1 MKIKILK
8 RERNELKFELEGE
21 GHTFCNLLQKAL
33 IENKDVEMAGY
44 NVPHPL
50 ATSPIVYVRTKG
62 EKNPEKILVEAA
74 EKIKEMQKEFL
85 EAFEKALKVEPS
97 SS

>member
-8 RERNELKFELEGE
+8 REKNELKFELEGE

-33 IENKDVEMAGY
+33 LESKDVEMAGY
-44 NVPHPL
+44 NIPHPL
-50 ATSPIVYVRTKG
+50 AANPIVYVRTKG
-62 EKNPEKILVEAA
+62 KKAPEKVLIEVA
-74 EKIKEMQKEFL
+74 EKMKEMQKEFM
-85 EAFEKALKVEPS
+85 EAFNKALKVEPS